1 MYKQELPIA
10 QLSAIYANSQKTKP
24 PYYSPAELCIFTPK
38 EDKIPTVICN
48 TFVNLAETMDLPV
61 WALVLAPVSELE
73 SGANNKDIAKPR
85 CWTSHGICLV
95 APQISAIGLKI
106 GMALTD
112 GNKSGKVTVFDVDSN
127 QSYEIVV
134 PSDLKAGAYLD
145 VVWEL
150 IPESEELNE
159 RQINEEVSFSY

>member
-1 MYKQELPIA
+1 MHKTELPIA
-10 QLSAIYANSQKTKP
+10 QLTAIYANSQKTKP

-38 EDKIPTVICN
+38 EDKIPTLVCN
-48 TFVNLAETMDLPV
+48 TFINLAETSDLPV

-73 SGANNKDIAKPR
+73 SGANQKEVAKPR

-106 GMALTD
+106 GMALTN
-112 GNKSGKVTVFDVDSN
+112 GKKSGRINFFDVDNN
-127 QSYEIVV
+127 QVYEVIV
-134 PSDLKAGAYLD
+134 PAELKPGAYLD

-150 IPESEELNE
+150 VLKDDEPSE
-159 RQINEEVSFSY
+159 RVINEEVSFSY